1 MNQSIAFL
9 PYLFPVYFVSI
20 WCFVLWILSLSSG
33 WRKLAARF
41 HYPQEFQGDF
51 LRWQSAR
58 MNLVNFRS
66 ILNLGLNER
75 GLYLVPM
82 VLFRPFHKP
91 LFIPWEEIVAQ
102 PTKKRLYQAYQLQ
115 FRSVPGVRLTLYQRT
130 FHIILVYLK
139 KHTGFQLV
147 DEHDPRGFRR

>member
-1 MNQSIAFL
+1 MSDYLDFF
-9 PYLFPVYFVSI
+9 PFLFPVYFI
-20 WCFVLWILSLSSG
+20 TLWCFVLWILSLTSG
-33 WRKLAARF
+33 WGKLAGRF
-41 HYPQEFQGDF
+41 HHPQEFQGEF

-91 LFIPWEEIVAQ
+91 LFIPWEDLVAQ
-102 PTKKRLYQAYQLQ
+102 PFKRFFYQGYRLQ
-115 FRSVPGVRLTLYQRT
+115 FRSAPGVRLDLYPSTFQR
-130 FHIILVYLK
+130 IVEYLHK
-139 KHTGFQLV
+139 YTGFRLDDQL
-147 DEHDPRGFRR
+147 DRGGFRR